1 MDIFDDYTILV
12 LLFVVFMLVFY
23 PMWSEKVEDYDNNQT
38 GGRGRER
45 GRERRGRRLH
55 GNRRGRYGRR
65 DYYGYYGDYWNVYN
79 PWRIN
84 NPCASYA
91 ARKCRGNYYYE
102 PCYDSTYFNCMNSTF
117 YA

>member
-23 PMWSEKVEDYDNNQT
+23 PMWSEKVEDYDNNQI
-38 GGRGRER
+38 GRRRSGRS
-45 GRERRGRRLH
+45 GRSGRRLH

-102 PCYDSTYFNCMNSTF
+102 PCYDYTYFRCMNSTF

>member
-38 GGRGRER
+38 GGRGRGRE
-45 GRERRGRRLH
+45 RERRGRRLH

>member
-1 MDIFDDYTILV
+1 MDIFNDDYTILV
-12 LLFVVFMLVFY
+12 LLFVVFMLVFF
-23 PMWSEKVEDYDNNQT
+23 PMSTGIQDVNNEQT
-38 GGRGRER
+38 GGR
-45 GRERRGRRLH
+45 RRKRLH
-55 GNRRGRYGRR
+55 GNSRRRYGRR
-65 DYYGYYGDYWNVYN
+65 SYYGYYGDYWNIYN

-102 PCYDSTYFNCMNSTF
+102 PCYDSSYFNCMNSTF